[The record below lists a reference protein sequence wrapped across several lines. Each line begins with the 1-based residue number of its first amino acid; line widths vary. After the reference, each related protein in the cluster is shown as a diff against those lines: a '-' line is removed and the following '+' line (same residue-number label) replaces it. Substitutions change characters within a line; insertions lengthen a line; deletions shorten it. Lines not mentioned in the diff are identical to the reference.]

1 VHAFFEL
8 IDPGTEPG
16 SVAVE
21 VPCPRACYYRFE
33 RWPCNLI
40 AF

>member
-21 VPCPRACYYRFE
+21 VHHA
-33 RWPCNLI
+33 
-40 AF
+40 